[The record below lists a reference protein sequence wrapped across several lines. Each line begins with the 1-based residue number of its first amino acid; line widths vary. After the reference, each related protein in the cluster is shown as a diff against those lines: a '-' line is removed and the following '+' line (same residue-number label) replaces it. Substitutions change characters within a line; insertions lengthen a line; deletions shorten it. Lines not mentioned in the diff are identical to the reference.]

1 MNLPLST
8 VITISSA
15 KLLTI
20 NAVMMGKILAAKFG
34 LNRTP

>member
-1 MNLPLST
+1 MNLPLSK

-20 NAVMMGKILAAKFG
+20 NAVAMGHILAARFG
-34 LNRTP
+34 LNK